1 MDSLGG
7 TFCEEDVFNLG
18 LGDVIHASY
27 VLTHTLSHKRN
38 SQRMGVTASADNFI
52 QDSLGT
58 TPSIRIDGF
67 VTDKI
72 GIEHA

>member
-7 TFCEEDVFNLG
+7 TFREEDVFNFG
-18 LGDVIHASY
+18 LRDVIHASY
-27 VLTHTLSHKRN
+27 VLADTLSHKRN
-38 SQRMGVTASADNFI
+38 AQGMSVTTSADNFV

-58 TPSIRIDGF
+58 SPGIRIDGF